1 MAFKKYICFIYLNIA
16 AFLIIIK
23 YNFSF
28 REEYKQFRPIGIFV
42 NWIGLFILIFAILV
56 LYLVANPRF
65 KRLTEVEVDK
75 YKRDQAQEMQELE
88 MSIKDNC

>member
-1 MAFKKYICFIYLNIA
+1 M
-16 AFLIIIK
+16 K
-23 YNFSF
+23 YNYSF
-28 REEYKQFRPIGIFV
+28 REKYSELHPIGV
-42 NWIGLFILIFAILV
+42 LANCIGLSTLVFAILV

-88 MSIKDNC
+88 MSIKDNF